1 MKGLTIILSVGAI
14 FFFALDSTFEK
25 MTRHDCE
32 VNKIELACEDLRK

>member
-1 MKGLTIILSVGAI
+1 MRFLLFAAFGA
-14 FFFALDSTFEK
+14 ALFWGVNSSLED